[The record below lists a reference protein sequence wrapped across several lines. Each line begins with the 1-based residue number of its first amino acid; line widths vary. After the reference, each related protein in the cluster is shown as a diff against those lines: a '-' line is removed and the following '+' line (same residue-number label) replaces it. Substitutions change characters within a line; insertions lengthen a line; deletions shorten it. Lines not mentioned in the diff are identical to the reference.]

1 MSCGE
6 RDVLRVDMGQPIRL
20 ADTIA
25 NARSQAFFVLSQA
38 SREST
43 CDARTHTAFLLDPG
57 NGFHRLLQ
65 IALCASCIDQRDIKG
80 IVLQPRQ

>member
-65 IALCASCIDQRDIKG
+65 IASCASCIDQRDIKG